1 MSTVKIPRI
10 GGYRKPAIMDWLTT
24 VDHKKL
30 GILYLWFTLFFFAVG
45 GILAILVRTQ
55 LAVGENTFLA
65 NDAYNQIFT
74 MHASA
79 MLFLFIIPIWAGFGN
94 YFVPLQIGALDMA
107 FPRINALSF
116 WMLPPAGLLMFAG
129 FLVDGGAAAG
139 GWTAYSP
146 LSRQAGMGMDLW
158 IMAVLLLGMSST
170 IGAANFLVTMF
181 RMRAPGMTM
190 FRMPIFTWTMLV
202 TALLQL
208 LATPVLAAAL
218 AMLFIDRNYGG
229 AFFDPNG
236 GGNVVLWQN
245 VFWFYSHPAVYIMI
259 LPGMGIISE
268 ILPVF
273 SRKPLFGYK
282 AFVFATMGIGALGF
296 SVWAHH
302 MFTTGAVLLPF
313 FGIMTFMIG
322 VPTGVK
328 IFNWLG
334 TLWGGSISFKAP
346 MLFALGFVSMFLIGG
361 LNGTF
366 SAAIPVDFAL
376 HDTYFV
382 VAHIHYV
389 LFGGSVFAVFAGMYY
404 WFPKIWGRKLDE
416 RLGQLHFVFMFIGFN
431 LAFFP
436 MHLLGLDGMP
446 RRIATYAN
454 ESGWEPLNILSTV
467 GAYII
472 AIGMIPFI
480 INLVL
485 AFRRPQDQPNDPWEG
500 NTLEWATT
508 SPPPVHNF
516 DSIPPVKSERPLF
529 DARQENTNMENH

>member
-1 MSTVKIPRI
+1 MASIAIP
-10 GGYRKPAIMDWLTT
+10 KPATLDRPAILEWLTT

-30 GILYLWFTLFFFAVG
+30 GILYLYFTMFFFAVG
-45 GILAILVRTQ
+45 GVLALLVRTQ
-55 LAVGENTFLA
+55 LAVADNSVFS
-65 NDAYNQIFT
+65 NDSYNQIFT

-79 MLFLFIIPIWAGFGN
+79 MLFLFIIPVWAGFGN
-94 YFVPLQIGALDMA
+94 YIVPLQIGAVDMA

-116 WMLPPAGLLMFAG
+116 WLLPPAGLLMFAG
-129 FLVDGGAAAG
+129 FLVDGGAAQA

-146 LSRQAGMGMDLW
+146 LARGLGPGMDLW
-158 IMAVLLLGMSST
+158 IIAVVLLGISST

-190 FRMPIFTWTMLV
+190 FRMPIFCWTMLV

-218 AMLFIDRNYGG
+218 AMLYIDRNFGG
-229 AFFDPNG
+229 DFFDPNG

-259 LPGMGIISE
+259 LPGMGIVSE

-273 SRKPLFGYK
+273 ARKPLFGYK
-282 AFVFATMGIGALGF
+282 AFVFATLGIGGLGF

-302 MFTTGAVLLPF
+302 MFTTGAVLKPF
-313 FGIMTFMIG
+313 FGFMTFMIG
-322 VPTGVK
+322 IPTGVK
-328 IFNWLG
+328 IFNWLA
-334 TLWGGSISFKAP
+334 TLWRGSITFEPP

-361 LNGTF
+361 INGTY
-366 SAAIPVDFAL
+366 SAAVPVDFAL

-389 LFGGSVFAVFAGMYY
+389 LFGGSVFAVFGGLYY
-404 WFPKIWGRKLDE
+404 WFPKMFGRRLNDKLGTIQFG
-416 RLGQLHFVFMFIGFN
+416 LMLIGFN

-446 RRIATYAN
+446 RRIAQYNN
-454 ESGWEPLNILSTV
+454 ESWTFLNSLSTT
-467 GAYII
+467 GAFL
-472 AIGMIPFI
+472 IGVSMIPFT
-480 INLVL
+480 VAVVK
-485 AFRRPQDQPNDPWEG
+485 AFLGPKDQPDDPWQA
-500 NTLEWATT
+500 NTLEWATS
-508 SPPPVHNF
+508 SPPPEHNF
-516 DSIPPVKSERPLF
+516 DHIPEVHSERPLF
-529 DARQENTNMENH
+529 DLRHGTTAGRH

>member
-1 MSTVKIPRI
+1 
-10 GGYRKPAIMDWLTT
+10 
-24 VDHKKL
+24 
-30 GILYLWFTLFFFAVG
+30 
-45 GILAILVRTQ
+45 
-55 LAVGENTFLA
+55 
-65 NDAYNQIFT
+65 
-74 MHASA
+74 
-79 MLFLFIIPIWAGFGN
+79 
-94 YFVPLQIGALDMA
+94 
-107 FPRINALSF
+107 
-116 WMLPPAGLLMFAG
+116 
-129 FLVDGGAAAG
+129 
-139 GWTAYSP
+139 
-146 LSRQAGMGMDLW
+146 
-158 IMAVLLLGMSST
+158 
-170 IGAANFLVTMF
+170 
-181 RMRAPGMTM
+181 
-190 FRMPIFTWTMLV
+190 
-202 TALLQL
+202 
-208 LATPVLAAAL
+208 
-218 AMLFIDRNYGG
+218 
-229 AFFDPNG
+229 
-236 GGNVVLWQN
+236 
-245 VFWFYSHPAVYIMI
+245 MI

-516 DSIPPVKSERPLF
+516 DSILPVKSERPLF

>member
-1 MSTVKIPRI
+1 MATLALPQTYQR
-10 GGYRKPAIMDWLTT
+10 PAILDWVTT

-30 GILYLWFTLFFFAVG
+30 GILYLYFTMFFFAVG
-45 GILAILVRTQ
+45 GVLALLVRTQ
-55 LAVGENTFLA
+55 LAVADSSFVSY
-65 NDAYNQIFT
+65 DRYNQIFT

-79 MLFLFIIPIWAGFGN
+79 MLFLFIIPVWAGFGN
-94 YFVPLQIGALDMA
+94 YIVPLQIGAADMA

-116 WMLPPAGLLMFAG
+116 WLLPPAGILMFAG
-129 FLVDGGAAAG
+129 FLVDGGSAAA

-146 LSRQAGMGMDLW
+146 LARTMGTGMDMW
-158 IMAVLLLGMSST
+158 IIAVFLLGASST

-190 FRMPIFTWTMLV
+190 FRMPIFCWTMLV

-218 AMLFIDRNYGG
+218 AMLYIDRNFGG
-229 AFFDPNG
+229 SFFDPNG

-259 LPGMGIISE
+259 LPGMGIVSE

-282 AFVFATMGIGALGF
+282 AFVFATLGIGGLGF

-302 MFTTGAVLLPF
+302 MFTTGAVLKPF
-313 FGIMTFMIG
+313 FGFMTFMIG

-328 IFNWLG
+328 IFNWLA
-334 TLWGGSISFKAP
+334 TLYKGQITFEPP

-361 LNGTF
+361 INGTF
-366 SAAIPVDFAL
+366 SAAVPVDFAL

-389 LFGGSVFAVFAGMYY
+389 LFGGSVFAVFAGLYY
-404 WFPKIWGRKLDE
+404 WFPKIWGRRLND
-416 RLGQLHFVFMFIGFN
+416 RLGVIQFVLMIIGFN
-431 LAFFP
+431 LTFFP

-446 RRIATYAN
+446 RRIATYPDVRN
-454 ESGWEPLNILSTV
+454 WELLNSLSTA
-467 GAYII
+467 GAFL
-472 AIGMIPFI
+472 IGVSMIPFLINVI
-480 INLVL
+480 IT
-485 AFRRPQDQPNDPWEG
+485 FMKPKDQPNDPWQA
-500 NTLEWATT
+500 NTLEWYTT

-516 DSIPPVKSERPLF
+516 DDVPEVHSERPMF
-529 DARQENTNMENH
+529 DLRHGASTHH

>member
-1 MSTVKIPRI
+1 MATITLPKAK
-10 GGYRKPAIMDWLTT
+10 GYERPLILDWITT

-30 GILYLWFTLFFFAVG
+30 GILYLYVSLFFFAVG
-45 GILAILVRTQ
+45 GILALLVRTQ
-55 LAVGENTFLA
+55 LAVADNTFLS
-65 NDAYNQIFT
+65 NQAYNQIFT

-94 YFVPLQIGALDMA
+94 YVVPLQIGAPDMA

-116 WMLPPAGLLMFAG
+116 WLFPPAGIVMFSG
-129 FLVDGGAAAG
+129 FLVSGGSASA

-146 LSRQAGMGMDLW
+146 LARTLGTGMDLW
-158 IMAVLLLGMSST
+158 IIAVAMLGVSST

-190 FRMPIFTWTMLV
+190 FRMPIFCWTVLV
-202 TALLQL
+202 TSVLQL
-208 LATPVLAAAL
+208 LATPVLASAL
-218 AMLFIDRNYGG
+218 VMLFIDRNFGG
-229 AFFDPNG
+229 NFFDPNG
-236 GGNVVLWQN
+236 GGNAVLWQN

-282 AFVFATMGIGALGF
+282 AFVFATMGIGGLGF

-302 MFTTGAVLLPF
+302 MFTTGAVLKPW
-313 FGIMTFMIG
+313 FGFMTFMIG

-334 TLWGGSISFKAP
+334 TLWRGSITFETP
-346 MLFALGFVSMFLIGG
+346 MLFALGFLSMFLIGG
-361 LNGTF
+361 INGTF
-366 SAAIPVDFAL
+366 SAAVPVDFAL

-389 LFGGSVFAVFAGMYY
+389 LFGGSVFAVFAGLYY
-404 WFPKIWGRKLDE
+404 WFPKIWGRRLNEK
-416 RLGQLHFVFMFIGFN
+416 LGQFHFALMFIGFN

-446 RRIATYAN
+446 RRIATYN
-454 ESGWEPLNILSTV
+454 DYNNWELLNFISTL
-467 GAYII
+467 GAMLIGV
-472 AIGMIPFI
+472 GMIPFI
-480 INLVL
+480 VNVVQ
-485 AFRRPQDQPNDPWEG
+485 AFMRPKDQPNDPWG
-500 NTLEWATT
+500 ANTLEWWTT

-516 DSIPPVKSERPLF
+516 DDTPEIHSERPLF
-529 DARQENTNMENH
+529 DLRQGSPGGH